1 MGRNITE
8 KDWNEFGSQVNYLFK
23 EIIEKMPDEIF
34 DKCRREHR
42 REIKAYQSIM
52 DTYDDETNALS
63 LASTVMLFSL
73 FSEEFFNRLFKGG
86 KKTPITPCDIYE
98 LGYGELIAQ
107 NKVLTI
113 DLLQKFYQFIAEIPT
128 KTIIKD
134 LAGVE
139 NDEVDLSEEETF
151 NILSG
156 LSIADAAAVLDNLNT
171 TVQLKSELKRIVCF
185 DKDVNLFLQ
194 TVICNGID
202 LSNIKQVCYII
213 NIYSKIYPSV
223 LELIERLKKVENEE
237 DRRKLFQEYTE
248 VVFPTDVSYSTYT
261 DEDLTF
267 LRDLVFNREGL
278 KENFPNFNAF
288 NYRIRNFREN
298 VVLFKNLRLLSTNSH
313 LAAQIDAEI
322 KKNAILRN
330 TYEDMDISD
339 LPTIASERY
348 SVKFFQK
355 FRYKYIADL
364 IIPESVEKNKDSH
377 EYFNGNRWDVPFMV
391 KVYKLL
397 SRQYNLLDDDSQTAI
412 SFLYRMCGKYC
423 PDFTPSKIVW
433 HGRMGNLMNLVYFLI
448 LDYDSRR
455 NNKISDFF
463 ILENGTPKPSKNF
476 LKKPSK
482 LIEEIFSNEIFS
494 EAGWKHPK

>member
-156 LSIADAAAVLDNLNT
+156 LSIADSAAVLDNLNT

-202 LSNIKQVCYII
+202 LSNI
-213 NIYSKIYPSV
+213 
-223 LELIERLKKVENEE
+223 
-237 DRRKLFQEYTE
+237 
-248 VVFPTDVSYSTYT
+248 
-261 DEDLTF
+261 
-267 LRDLVFNREGL
+267 
-278 KENFPNFNAF
+278 
-288 NYRIRNFREN
+288 
-298 VVLFKNLRLLSTNSH
+298 
-313 LAAQIDAEI
+313 
-322 KKNAILRN
+322 
-330 TYEDMDISD
+330 
-339 LPTIASERY
+339 
-348 SVKFFQK
+348 
-355 FRYKYIADL
+355 
-364 IIPESVEKNKDSH
+364 
-377 EYFNGNRWDVPFMV
+377 
-391 KVYKLL
+391 
-397 SRQYNLLDDDSQTAI
+397 
-412 SFLYRMCGKYC
+412 
-423 PDFTPSKIVW
+423 
-433 HGRMGNLMNLVYFLI
+433 
-448 LDYDSRR
+448 
-455 NNKISDFF
+455 
-463 ILENGTPKPSKNF
+463 
-476 LKKPSK
+476 
-482 LIEEIFSNEIFS
+482 
-494 EAGWKHPK
+494 

>member
-156 LSIADAAAVLDNLNT
+156 LSIADSAAVLDNLNT

-248 VVFPTDVSYSTYT
+248 VVFPTGVSYSTYT

-364 IIPESVEKNKDSH
+364 IIPESVE
-377 EYFNGNRWDVPFMV
+377 
-391 KVYKLL
+391 
-397 SRQYNLLDDDSQTAI
+397 
-412 SFLYRMCGKYC
+412 
-423 PDFTPSKIVW
+423 
-433 HGRMGNLMNLVYFLI
+433 
-448 LDYDSRR
+448 
-455 NNKISDFF
+455 
-463 ILENGTPKPSKNF
+463 
-476 LKKPSK
+476 
-482 LIEEIFSNEIFS
+482 
-494 EAGWKHPK
+494 

>member
-1 MGRNITE
+1 M
-8 KDWNEFGSQVNYLFK
+8 
-23 EIIEKMPDEIF
+23 
-34 DKCRREHR
+34 
-42 REIKAYQSIM
+42 
-52 DTYDDETNALS
+52 LS
-63 LASTVMLFSL
+63 T
-73 FSEEFFNRLFKGG
+73 
-86 KKTPITPCDIYE
+86 
-98 LGYGELIAQ
+98 
-107 NKVLTI
+107 
-113 DLLQKFYQFIAEIPT
+113 
-128 KTIIKD
+128 
-134 LAGVE
+134 
-139 NDEVDLSEEETF
+139 
-151 NILSG
+151 
-156 LSIADAAAVLDNLNT
+156 
-171 TVQLKSELKRIVCF
+171 
-185 DKDVNLFLQ
+185 
-194 TVICNGID
+194 
-202 LSNIKQVCYII
+202 
-213 NIYSKIYPSV
+213 
-223 LELIERLKKVENEE
+223 
-237 DRRKLFQEYTE
+237 
-248 VVFPTDVSYSTYT
+248 
-261 DEDLTF
+261 
-267 LRDLVFNREGL
+267 
-278 KENFPNFNAF
+278 
-288 NYRIRNFREN
+288 

-433 HGRMGNLMNLVYFLI
+433 HGRMGNLMNLVYFLF